1 MIEKMNITFSSSDK
15 KNPPEPQFSEIPII
29 VITEPKEWYQQ
40 MLIFGQLRQFGQ
52 IIIFSNNIESNILI
66 WLISPLII

>member
-29 VITEPKEWYQQ
+29 VITEPKE
-40 MLIFGQLRQFGQ
+40 
-52 IIIFSNNIESNILI
+52 
-66 WLISPLII
+66 